1 MKDKNNIFIKQNIA
15 FLFQTKI
22 YFIIGDI
29 LFEIPKN
36 LIVLAFF
43 FFFAEADTKNMDM
56 PRQKP
61 RMLPGKTYWL
71 NC

>member
-1 MKDKNNIFIKQNIA
+1 MKDKNNIFIKRNIA
-15 FLFQTKI
+15 FFFQTKI

-29 LFEIPKN
+29 FFENPKN

-43 FFFAEADTKNMDM
+43 FFFAEADTKNIDM

-61 RMLPGKTYWL
+61 QMLPGKT
-71 NC
+71 C

>member
-43 FFFAEADTKNMDM
+43 FFFFFAEADTENMDM

-61 RMLPGKTYWL
+61 RMLPGKTY
-71 NC
+71 